1 MSNSEL
7 SPKVVGIARHR
18 LQTDGEG
25 VSTLVVFHGC
35 PLRCHYCLN
44 PQTLDEGKRWRQ
56 YDCAAL
62 YEEVK
67 VDALYFMATRGGVT
81 FGGGEPCLYSEF
93 IQEFRELCGNEWLLT
108 VETSLNV
115 GVEHIERLLPV
126 IDRFIIDIKDMNT
139 DIYNRYTGK
148 DNEAVIRN
156 LHLLTE
162 RGRADDIIVRVPLIP
177 GYNTDKDIDESCR
190 QLKMLGVKHFDFLTY
205 RLMP

>member
-1 MSNSEL
+1 MNNSEL

-18 LQTDGEG
+18 LETDGEG
-25 VSTLVVFHGC
+25 VSTLVVLHGC

-44 PQTLDEGKRWRQ
+44 PQTLDEGKRWKR
-56 YDCAAL
+56 YDCIAL

-67 VDALYFMATRGGVT
+67 VDALYYLATRGGVT

-93 IQEFRELCGNEWLLT
+93 IRKFRELCGNEWLLT

-115 GVEHIERLLPV
+115 EERHIKRLLPV

-156 LHLLTE
+156 LRLLTE
-162 RGRADDIIVRVPLIP
+162 RGRADDMIVRVPLIP
-177 GYNTDKDIDESCR
+177 GYNTDRDREESCR
-190 QLKMLGVKHFDFLTY
+190 QLKTMGIKHFDYLTY
-205 RLMP
+205 RMN